1 MLDALAGCAADA
13 DVDAEGSTSTDVD
26 TVVDSE
32 KAQDALPGA
41 AELAPRAMLP
51 SEALGAQR
59 GGTIALAPAT
69 GGGDASDRRRVM
81 QQPQAPEK
89 LQVEA
94 DSCPLLQLLAA
105 PLAPEPWVALASHG
119 VLRRLDL
126 GNAVADEENDEDI
139 FEALNEAAESE
150 LDDAWNRARA
160 AVSHKG
166 LPIVFDFLEEE
177 RLFELALVEG
187 APALYV
193 GDAGPAQALGRR
205 PRRRR
210 AARSDAWAPR
220 RGLEGM
226 RVAHVAHGGA
236 AASLEARLIRD
247 AMERPWPVQERCARR
262 QGALAAG
269 HQLRERRRMIRW
281 CG

>member
-1 MLDALAGCAADA
+1 M
-13 DVDAEGSTSTDVD
+13 
-26 TVVDSE
+26 VDSE

-59 GGTIALAPAT
+59 GGTIARAPAT

-105 PLAPEPWVALASHG
+105 PLAPEPWVALASRG
-119 VLRRLDL
+119 LLCCLALDK
-126 GNAVADEENDEDI
+126 AVADEEI
-139 FEALNEAAESE
+139 MRISSRRSMRPLKPSSMMLGIGRVLPFRT
-150 LDDAWNRARA
+150 RASPSSSSSSRRSGSSSSPSCRA
-160 AVSHKG
+160 PPRSTW
-166 LPIVFDFLEEE
+166 
-177 RLFELALVEG
+177 
-187 APALYV
+187 
-193 GDAGPAQALGRR
+193 GDAGPAQALGRG

-220 RGLEGM
+220 SGLE
-226 RVAHVAHGGA
+226 
-236 AASLEARLIRD
+236 
-247 AMERPWPVQERCARR
+247 
-262 QGALAAG
+262 
-269 HQLRERRRMIRW
+269 
-281 CG
+281 